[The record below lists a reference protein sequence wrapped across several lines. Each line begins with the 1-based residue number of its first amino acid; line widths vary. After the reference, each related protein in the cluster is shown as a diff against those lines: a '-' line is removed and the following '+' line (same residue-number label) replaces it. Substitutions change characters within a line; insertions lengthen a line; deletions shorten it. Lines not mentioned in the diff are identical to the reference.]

1 VVYLV
6 AAILESVT
14 KADWMKP
21 TRPIPR
27 HRLMVEKRH
36 ADSYRSHNGIGN
48 VIEGRWKIKKC
59 GGKSRTG
66 RVLKKPRKAPRY
78 DAKL

>member
-21 TRPIPR
+21 TRPILR
-27 HRLMVEKRH
+27 HRLLGEKKVCRLIDIKH
-36 ADSYRSHNGIGN
+36 IHNGVEN
-48 VIEGRWKIKKC
+48 VVEGR
-59 GGKSRTG
+59 
-66 RVLKKPRKAPRY
+66 
-78 DAKL
+78 